1 MSQIYSLLQELLRR
15 LDYNSQEAQERA
27 NCSTSGLNQ
36 MPMEEF
42 IPEIENEPLQTH
54 VKCFPLTMIPKMFW
68 MMRNLN
74 FVCRKFLKMKPNF
87 VNKCLKICLYSL
99 KWDAP
104 KKLMFQNTL
113 LQKSYSSYE

>member
-1 MSQIYSLLQELLRR
+1 M
-15 LDYNSQEAQERA
+15 
-27 NCSTSGLNQ
+27 NQ
-36 MPMEEF
+36 MPMEEL
-42 IPEIENEPLQTH
+42 ITEIENEPLQTH

-104 KKLMFQNTL
+104 RKLMFQNTL